1 MGATLNRRDSV
12 GLEFTGAVAE
22 FWTILLYV
30 FKACFRAFSG
40 VFKGSVVRC
49 TTQKLTRTTFDMA
62 TIRARK
68 LADGSVSYTAQI
80 RIKRD
85 GVQVYQESQ
94 TFARKQAAQ
103 AWARKRES
111 ELDEPGAIERASRKG
126 ATLKEMTERYLVEVE
141 KARPLGKTKRAT
153 LNAIG
158 ETYLGGLTDTDINT
172 QCLVDFALWRMSKE
186 GGGVQPQTAGN
197 DLAHLGAVLAIA
209 KDAWGYQVDPLAMGG
224 ARRVLRKLG
233 YNLKSRERDRRPT
246 LDELGRVLTH
256 YQDMQARRPT
266 VINMLKVVGF
276 ALFSTRRLD
285 EITRIRWADVD
296 EHGQRVLVRDM
307 KNPGQKIGNDV
318 WCYLPDEAWQI
329 LQTMPKAGDDIFPY
343 SPESI
348 STSWTKACKFLNIA
362 DLHFHDL
369 RHEGIS
375 RLFEMDWDIPRVA
388 SVSGHRDWNSMR
400 RYTHLRGK
408 GDRYVGWEWHEKM
421 LRAPVQL
428 GAASMKWLSRRVLS
442 R

>member
-1 MGATLNRRDSV
+1 MFLNH
-12 GLEFTGAVAE
+12 FTQR
-22 FWTILLYV
+22 V
-30 FKACFRAFSG
+30 FG
-40 VFKGSVVRC
+40 VFWGVFRRFLGLGGTMYHFKIDAYH
-49 TTQKLTRTTFDMA
+49 LDMA

-85 GVQVYQESQ
+85 GVQVYQESL

-126 ATLKEMTERYLVEVE
+126 ATLKEMTARYLVEVE

-158 ETYLGGLTDTDINT
+158 ETYLGELTDTDINT

-246 LDELGRVLTH
+246 LDELAKVLTH

-296 EHGQRVLVRDM
+296 EPGQRVLVRDM

-318 WCYLPDEAWQI
+318 WCYIPNEAWQI

-348 STSWTKACKFLNIA
+348 STSWAKACKLLNIA

-369 RHEGIS
+369 RHEGVS

-408 GDRYVGWEWHEKM
+408 GDRYVGWEWHDKI

-428 GAASMKWLSRRVLS
+428 GAASMKWLTRRVLT